1 MNRATRSFAAMA
13 AGLLLLLHGA
23 GAAATITQVDVN
35 PAVAAIPGD
44 RSSSLSLTWRATST
58 PDAAGSGGGGSRVT
72 STDGVFR
79 ADTANGTVIG
89 TSGLPLDGVAQG
101 PTGQP
106 GIATLS
112 ETVTVPLSVLQQAAS
127 LGAIRIVYQR
137 VFSDGT
143 PQRVG
148 GNVASVTLNLTTALQ
163 VDVNP
168 PFANAAV
175 GQASTVSLTWR
186 VSGAGT
192 AGAFVS
198 SPRGEFRAGGAGGQ
212 LLGVRDEP
220 LQGETR
226 SVGGVV
232 TAILPETVDVPARV
246 LMRAEQLGVRQIA
259 YLRSFGTGG
268 AQPGTGSA
276 LLNLAGP
283 LGGPF
288 SVTGVTLRFEDGGR
302 QSVFG
307 VGEDV
312 VAFADVTHTGT
323 GRLEAQW
330 EIAEPSSTRSA
341 PVFRALNLVRR
352 QLTGSG
358 AATRIRSPALP
369 SAADG
374 TYLVRLRITRP
385 DAGFEMPALRYF
397 VNPALDVMPEPVSI
411 VATAPA
417 SGAMHRT
424 GTRFSW
430 QPVPAASTYRVEF
443 HERAPEAAIREP
455 GVLNA
460 AESMTIAP
468 DSVGEPVSGIVLDA
482 DSSDTEL
489 SRLALSHLPP
499 GRSYWWRVLAYDE
512 AGRIVG
518 RSELRRLYVPAPD
531 GES

>member
-1 MNRATRSFAAMA
+1 MNRATRSLAAMA
-13 AGLLLLLHGA
+13 AGLLWLLYGA

-35 PAVAAIPGD
+35 PAAASVPAD

-58 PDAAGSGGGGSRVT
+58 PDVTGLGGGGSGVT
-72 STDGVFR
+72 STNGVFR
-79 ADTANGTVIG
+79 ADTVNGTLIG
-89 TSGLPLDGVAQG
+89 TSGTRVDGTAQG
-101 PTGQP
+101 PLGQP

-112 ETVTVPLSVLQQAAS
+112 ETVTIPLGVLQQAAS
-127 LGAIRIVYQR
+127 LGATRIVYQR
-137 VFSDGT
+137 MFSDGT
-143 PQRVG
+143 PQRAG

-192 AGAFVS
+192 AGALVS
-198 SPRGEFRAGGAGGQ
+198 SPQGEFRGGGPGGQ
-212 LLGVRDEP
+212 LLGVRDVP

-226 SVGGVV
+226 PAGGGVAAV
-232 TAILPETVDVPARV
+232 LPETVDIPARV
-246 LMRAEQLGVRQIA
+246 LMRAEQLGVRQIV
-259 YLRSFGTGG
+259 YLRNFGTGG

-276 LLNLAGP
+276 ILNLAGP

-288 SVTGVTLRFEDGGR
+288 SVTGVTLRFQDGGR
-302 QSVFG
+302 QAVFG

-312 VAFADVTHTGT
+312 TAFADVTHTGT

-330 EIAEPSSTRSA
+330 EIAEPSSTRGA

-358 AATRIRSPALP
+358 ASTRIRSPALP
-369 SAADG
+369 STADG
-374 TYLVRLRITRP
+374 TYLVRLRITGP

-397 VNPALDVMPEPVSI
+397 VNPALDVAPEPLAI
-411 VATAPA
+411 VTNTPA
-417 SGAMHRT
+417 SGATHEA

-430 QPVPAASTYRVEF
+430 EPIPSASAYRVEF
-443 HERAPEAAIREP
+443 HERAPVAAKPET
-455 GVLNA
+455 GVPMPAVPATIA
-460 AESMTIAP
+460 AE
-468 DSVGEPVSGIVLDA
+468 DVGEPVSGIVLNA
-482 DSSDTEL
+482 DVSDTEL

-499 GRSYWWRVLAYDE
+499 GRAYWWRILAYDE
-512 AGRIVG
+512 AGRVVG